1 MDRLIGNRHFLQ
13 RDMLYCEYISFI
25 HLNILVNRI
34 PDHGHW
40 TKSLLNF
47 TWRDQC
53 GWSQN
58 ETEQGMN
65 VDWLDFKCILNL
77 HMGWQDG
84 AVGTSVS
91 YEAR

>member
-1 MDRLIGNRHFLQ
+1 MER
-13 RDMLYCEYISFI
+13 
-25 HLNILVNRI
+25 
-34 PDHGHW
+34 
-40 TKSLLNF
+40 
-47 TWRDQC
+47 
-53 GWSQN
+53 QN

-77 HMGWQDG
+77 HTGRQDG